1 MDPTQTQR
9 LDTIR
14 RLQAELIAQVQA
26 WSRQEPS
33 TPAPAVPRPKA
44 ARSPQG
50 RFGAPRYGLTPEQA
64 WLAET
69 LLRQKKPFR
78 GQHRQQKEAARIRGI
93 LNAVRKG
100 YVNNRHWGRSMLGKL
115 GGKAMRDHALGH
127 LRAIA
132 HLGGEAKRDGTK
144 KQQATAYWEQT
155 GEPLPLTP
163 RETGGQS
170 TPNPEIWAQ
179 YRPFLLW

>member
-1 MDPTQTQR
+1 MDPAQTQR
-9 LDTIR
+9 LETIR
-14 RLQAELIAQVQA
+14 RLQAELVAQMQA
-26 WSRQEPS
+26 WQRPEPHAH
-33 TPAPAVPRPKA
+33 APTVPRPR

-69 LLRQKKPFR
+69 LLRQKRPFS
-78 GQHRQQKEAARIRGI
+78 GKHKQQREAARIRGI

-100 YVNNRHWGRSMLGKL
+100 YVNNHQWGRSMLGKM
-115 GGKAMRDHALGH
+115 GGKAMRNHGLGH

-132 HLGGEAKRDGTK
+132 RKGGEAKRDTRV
-144 KQQATAYWEQT
+144 KQQATAQWEKT

-163 RETGGQS
+163 KETGGQS

-179 YRPFLLW
+179 WKPHMLW

>member
-1 MDPTQTQR
+1 MDPAQTQR
-9 LDTIR
+9 LETIR
-14 RLQAELIAQVQA
+14 RLQAELFAQVEA
-26 WSRQEPS
+26 WQRQEPS
-33 TPAPAVPRPKA
+33 APAPAVPRPR

-69 LLRQKKPFR
+69 LLRQKRPFR
-78 GQHRQQKEAARIRGI
+78 GPHKQQREAARIRGI

-100 YVNNRHWGRSMLGKL
+100 YVNNRKWGRSMLGRM
-115 GGKAMRDHALGH
+115 GGKAMRDHALHH

-132 HLGGEAKRDGTK
+132 SKGGQAKRDGRTK
-144 KQQATAYWEQT
+144 KLALAHWEQH

-170 TPNPEIWAQ
+170 TPNPEIWSAWK
-179 YRPFLLW
+179 PFMLW